1 MVEKYNPN
9 PLGKMV
15 GDCAIRAVSKA
26 IGSDW
31 DKAYVALCSQGYIM
45 KDLPNADN
53 VWTNYLKSYGFERL
67 IIPNTCPD
75 CYTIG
80 DFAADN
86 AQGVYVLGTGR
97 HAVCVKN
104 GIIYD
109 SWDSS
114 REVPIFYMRGTD
126 NGI

>member
-9 PLGKMV
+9 PSGKSV

-26 IGSDW
+26 LDIDW
-31 DKAYVALCSQGYIM
+31 DTAYAALCTQGYAM
-45 KDLPNADN
+45 KDLPNADV
-53 VWTNYLKSYGFERL
+53 VWCSYLRTKGFERG
-67 IIPNTCPD
+67 IIPNTCPE

-80 DFAADN
+80 DFANDHRT
-86 AQGVYVLGTGR
+86 GVYVLGTGR
-97 HAVCVKN
+97 HAVCIKS

-114 REVPIFYMRGTD
+114 SELPIFYMKGD
-126 NGI
+126 